1 MNKVSEDILKKIY
14 TKRAPDSR
22 KYDFGLLTVIGGSQY
37 YSGPP
42 TFSSLAAFAS
52 GVDMVRIIA
61 PKRAADIIASFSPN
75 LATYPLEGD
84 WLNKKHLASLLGLT
98 EGGRLGARNSA
109 AVVIGGGTGRS
120 EDTKK
125 AITEYLSQ
133 ISIPAVIDADAIY
146 AVAENPEI
154 IAGKNFVITP
164 HSGEFFVLTG
174 RDIKGLTLE
183 EKITI
188 VEEEA
193 KRLQTTILLKGG
205 IDIISNG
212 KETAINDIS
221 VPLMTVGGTGDVLTG
236 IVGTL
241 LSRKIDGFTAAC
253 AGAYLNNMAG
263 ILAGNEKGES
273 MTAMDVIDKISEV
286 LPKFK
291 Y

>member
-1 MNKVSEDILKKIY
+1 MKKIKEDILKKIY
-14 TKRAPDSR
+14 TKRDPNSR

-61 PKRAADIIASFSPN
+61 PRRAADIIASYSPN

-84 WLNKKHLASLLGLT
+84 YLTKKHLASILGLT
-98 EGGRLGARNSA
+98 EGSRIGSRNSA
-109 AVVIGGGTGRS
+109 AVVIGGGTGRT

-125 AITEYLSQ
+125 AITEYLTE
-133 ISIPAVIDADAIY
+133 INIPAVIDADAIY
-146 AVAENPEI
+146 AVAEKPEI
-154 IAGKNFVITP
+154 IMGKNFVLTP
-164 HSGEFFVLTG
+164 HAGEFFALTG
-174 RDIKGLTLE
+174 RDISELELE
-183 EKITI
+183 EKIKI

-193 KRLQTTILLKGG
+193 EKLQTTILLKGG
-205 IDIISNG
+205 VDIISNG

-221 VPLMTVGGTGDVLTG
+221 VPQMTVGGTGDVLAG

-241 LSRKIDGFTAAC
+241 IARKVDGFTAAC
-253 AGAYLNNMAG
+253 AGVYINNAAG
-263 ILAGNEKGES
+263 LIASNEKGPS
-273 MTAMDVIDKISEV
+273 MTATDVIDKINEV